1 MKPLITPL
9 LLAVSMVSGIAAPA
23 TPPPIESKFWLQF
36 KDATDR
42 SSSDII
48 PDFSYAGY
56 ENSEKP
62 VPDVAGPVFKV
73 TDFGAIPDDL
83 ISDEQAIRDA
93 VAAAEKAGGGV
104 VLFPAGKF
112 LVWADRQK
120 PEPIRILS
128 SNIVIRGAGSS
139 KGGTVI
145 RSIHSGYHSGNYK
158 VPKATGD
165 FLTIPY
171 IFIFQEKSQF
181 ERIPTAPGQA
191 PKPAGSKKLIKV
203 TGPLKRSTFEIP
215 IESGEGWKPGDWLAV
230 KAKSKLFNDELMAGL
245 EPDPSWLRILEGVS
259 ISELHRVKEVRGN
272 TLILREPLL
281 VNVGEDFGA
290 KVAPVDMLSQ
300 VGVEDIA
307 FQGAWRAEF
316 VHHRSALDDEGWDA
330 VLFDGVANGWVRRCA
345 FLNMNTGVYVKNSI
359 TCSIIQ
365 NRFAGTMAHYNA
377 AIRSDASFNLLGLSR
392 DWAGH
397 RHGVSTGNRSAGS
410 TIWRWQL
417 KKNQSVDSH
426 GNGPYATLIDRL
438 DGGSFTNSG
447 GPGSSFPNHLRW
459 MIFWNYSYDGTDKE
473 PIDFWEYS
481 KNGVAKFVK
490 PLFVG
495 LHGKTV
501 SLKEESLLSNE
512 SQGHPVSPESLYE
525 AQLALRLSS
534 LPEWIGAM
542 RSQWKILAAE
552 DLPFFG
558 TPTRSE
564 DVYEETFPLATLLE
578 DLTVLLG
585 QQELGWALPLEI
597 QNTEPDLTLT
607 RDYVLLRTILQ
618 QMATY
623 ATPLPKKDAGKST
636 FAQLRPLPMSV
647 SATQK
652 GISIEM
658 PVTAS
663 VSDQKKNADSLK
675 CAQELAPACNARLEA
690 TPKALRLVIQR

>member
-9 LLAVSMVSGIAAPA
+9 LLAVSIASGIAATA

-36 KDATDR
+36 KNATDR
-42 SSSDII
+42 SLPEIL
-48 PDFSYAGY
+48 PDFSFAGY

-62 VPDVAGPVFKV
+62 IPDVAGPIFKV

-120 PEPIRILS
+120 TEPIRILS

-145 RSIHSGYHSGNYK
+145 RSIHSGYHDGNYK
-158 VPKATGD
+158 VPKDTGD

-181 ERIPTAPGQA
+181 DRIPTAPGQA
-191 PKPAGSKKLIKV
+191 PKAAPSKKLVKI

-215 IESGEGWKPGDWLAV
+215 IESAEGWKPGDWLAV
-230 KAKSKLFNDELMAGL
+230 KAKSKLFNEELMACL
-245 EPDPSWLRILEGVS
+245 EPDPSWLRILEGLS
-259 ISELHRVKEVRGN
+259 ISELHRVKEVSGN

-377 AIRSDASFNLLGLSR
+377 AIRSDASFNLLGLIR

-397 RHGVSTGNRSAGS
+397 RHGVSTGNRSAGT
-410 TIWRWQL
+410 TIWRCQL
-417 KKNQSVDSH
+417 KENQSVDSH
-426 GNGPYATLIDRL
+426 GNGPYATLIDRV

-459 MIFWNYSYDGTDKE
+459 MIFWNYSYNGTDKE

-481 KNGVAKFVK
+481 KNGIAKFVK

-512 SQGHPVSPESLYE
+512 SQGQPVSPESLYE
-525 AQLALRLSS
+525 AQLALRLGS
-534 LPEWIGAM
+534 LPEWIDSM
-542 RSQWKILAAE
+542 RSQWKTLAAE

-564 DVYEETFPLATLLE
+564 DLYEETFPLATLLE
-578 DLTVLLG
+578 DLTAVLG
-585 QQELGWALPLEI
+585 QQELGWGLPLEL
-597 QNTEPDLTLT
+597 QNTEENITLT

-623 ATPLPKKDAGKST
+623 ATPVPKKESGKST
-636 FAQLRPLPMSV
+636 FAQLQPLPMSV
-647 SATQK
+647 SVTQK
-652 GISIEM
+652 EISIEM

-675 CAQELAPACNARLEA
+675 CAQELAPACKARVET

>member
-9 LLAVSMVSGIAAPA
+9 LLAVSMASGIAAPA
-23 TPPPIESKFWLQF
+23 TPPPVESKFWLQF
-36 KDATDR
+36 KNATDR
-42 SSSDII
+42 SLPDIL

-62 VPDVAGPVFKV
+62 IPDVAGPVFKV

-104 VLFPAGKF
+104 ILFPAGKF

-158 VPKATGD
+158 VPKDTGD

-181 ERIPTAPGQA
+181 DRIPTAPGQA
-191 PKPAGSKKLIKV
+191 PKAAASKKLVKI

-215 IESGEGWKPGDWLAV
+215 IESAEGWKPGYWLAV
-230 KAKSKLFNDELMAGL
+230 KAKSKLFNEELMAGL
-245 EPDPSWLRILEGVS
+245 EPDPSWLRILEGLS
-259 ISELHRVKEVRGN
+259 ISELHRVKEVSGN

-345 FLNMNTGVYVKNSI
+345 FLNMNTGVYVKNST

-365 NRFAGTMAHYNA
+365 NRFAGTMAHYDA
-377 AIRSDASFNLLGLSR
+377 AIRSDASFNLLGLIR
-392 DWAGH
+392 DLAGH
-397 RHGVSTGNRSAGS
+397 RHGVSTGNRSAGT
-410 TIWRWQL
+410 TIWRCQL
-417 KKNQSVDSH
+417 KENQSVDSH
-426 GNGPYATLIDRL
+426 GNGPYATLIDRV

-459 MIFWNYSYDGTDKE
+459 MIFWNYSYNGTDKE

-481 KNGVAKFVK
+481 KNGIAKFVR

-512 SQGHPVSPESLYE
+512 SQGQPVSPDSLYE
-525 AQLALRLSS
+525 AQLALRLGS
-534 LPEWIGAM
+534 LPEWIDSM
-542 RSQWKILAAE
+542 RSQWKTLAAE
-552 DLPFFG
+552 DLPFLG

-564 DVYEETFPLATLLE
+564 DLYEETFPLATLLE

-585 QQELGWALPLEI
+585 QQELGWGLPVEI
-597 QNTEPDLTLT
+597 ENTEANSTLT

-623 ATPLPKKDAGKST
+623 ATPLPKKESGKST
-636 FAQLRPLPMSV
+636 FAQLQPLQMSV

-652 GISIEM
+652 EISIEM

-675 CAQELAPACNARLEA
+675 CAQELAPACQARVEA
-690 TPKALRLVIQR
+690 TPKALCLVIQR

>member
-1 MKPLITPL
+1 MKRLVATL
-9 LLAVSMVSGIAAPA
+9 LLAASLTGGIASPA
-23 TPPPIESKFWLQF
+23 APPPAESKFWLQF

-42 SSSDII
+42 SSPDIL

-62 VPDVAGPVFKV
+62 IPDVAGPIFKV

-93 VAAAEKAGGGV
+93 LAAAENAGGGV

-112 LVWADRQK
+112 LVWADRTK
-120 PEPIRILS
+120 VDPIRIMS

-145 RSIHSGYHSGNYK
+145 RSIHSGYYGGNYK
-158 VPKATGD
+158 VPKDSGD
-165 FLTIPY
+165 FLKIPY

-181 ERIPTAPGQA
+181 ERIPSASGEA
-191 PKPAGSKKLIKV
+191 PKSGASKKLVKI
-203 TGPLKRSTFEIP
+203 TGPLKRSTFEVP
-215 IESGEGWKPGDWLAV
+215 IESAEGWKPGDWLAI
-230 KAKSKLFNDELMAGL
+230 KAKSTMFSPELMADL
-245 EPDPSWLRILEGVS
+245 EADPTWLRILEGLS
-259 ISELHRVKEVRGN
+259 ISELHRVREVQGN

-281 VNVGEDFGA
+281 LNVGEDFGA
-290 KVAPVDMLSQ
+290 KVARVDMITQ

-307 FQGAWRAEF
+307 FQGGWRAKF

-330 VLFDGVANGWVRRCA
+330 ILFDGVANGWVRRCS
-345 FLNMNTGVYVKNSI
+345 FLNMNTGIYVKNSAA
-359 TCSIIQ
+359 CSILMT
-365 NRFAGTMAHYNA
+365 RFAGTMAHYNA
-377 AIRSDASFNLLGLSR
+377 AARSDASFNLLGLSR

-397 RHGVSTGNRSAGS
+397 RHGVSTGNRSSG
-410 TIWRWQL
+410 TTVWRWKL
-417 KKNQSVDSH
+417 KENQSVDSH
-426 GNGPYATLIDRL
+426 GNGPYATLIDRV

-459 MIFWNYSYDGTDKE
+459 IVFWNYSYDGTDKE

-481 KNGVAKFVK
+481 KNGIAKFVK

-495 LHGKTV
+495 LHGKPV
-501 SLKEESLLSNE
+501 SLKEGSLLSNE
-512 SQGHPVSPESLYE
+512 SQGQPVSPESLYE
-525 AQLALRLSS
+525 AQLALRLGS

-542 RSQWKILAAE
+542 RSEWNNLVAE

-558 TPTRSE
+558 TPTPSL
-564 DVYEETFPLATLLE
+564 DLHEESFPLSALLE
-578 DLTVLLG
+578 DLTILLG
-585 QQELGWALPLEI
+585 KQELGWGLPLEI
-597 QNTEPDLTLT
+597 QNAEPDPTLT

-623 ATPLPKKDAGKST
+623 ATPLPKKESGKT
-636 FAQLRPLPMSV
+636 AFVQLPALPMSV
-647 SATQK
+647 SVNQK
-652 GISIEM
+652 EILLEI

-663 VSDQKKNADSLK
+663 TSDQKKNIDSLK
-675 CAQELAPACNARLEA
+675 CSQELAPACKAQVEA
-690 TPKALRLVIQR
+690 TPKSLQLLIQR

>member
-9 LLAVSMVSGIAAPA
+9 LLAVSIASGIAAPA
-23 TPPPIESKFWLQF
+23 TPPSTESKFWLQF

-42 SSSDII
+42 SSPDIM

-62 VPDVAGPVFKV
+62 IPDVAGPVFKV
-73 TDFGAIPDDL
+73 TDFGAIPDDSV
-83 ISDEQAIRDA
+83 SDEQAIRDTI
-93 VAAAEKAGGGV
+93 AAAEKAGGGV

-112 LVWADRQK
+112 LVWADRNK
-120 PEPIRILS
+120 AEPIRILS

-145 RSIHSGYHSGNYK
+145 RSIHSGYYAGNYK

-171 IFIFQEKSQF
+171 IFIFQEKAQF
-181 ERIPTAPGQA
+181 DRIATTADAA
-191 PKPAGSKKLIKV
+191 PKPAEAKKSSKITAALR
-203 TGPLKRSTFEIP
+203 RSTFEIP
-215 IESGEGWKPGDWLAV
+215 VERGDDWKAGDWLLL
-230 KAKSKLFNDELMAGL
+230 KAKSQLFLPELMADL
-245 EPDPSWLRILEGVS
+245 EADPTWLRILDGLS

-281 VNVGEDFGA
+281 VNMEMDFGA
-290 KVAPVDMLSQ
+290 KAFPVDMISQ

-316 VHHRSALDDEGWDA
+316 VHHRSALDDEGWDGI
-330 VLFDGVANGWVRRCA
+330 LFDGVANGWVRRCA

-377 AIRSDASFNLLGLSR
+377 AARSDSSFNLLGLSS
-392 DWAGH
+392 DSAGH
-397 RHGVSTGNRSAGS
+397 RHGVSTGNRSAGT
-410 TIWRWQL
+410 TIWRWKL
-417 KKNQSVDSH
+417 KENQSVDSH
-426 GNGPYATLIDRL
+426 GNGPYATLIDRV

-459 MIFWNYSYDGTDKE
+459 MIFWNYSYNGTDKE

-481 KNGVAKFVK
+481 KNGIAKFVK

-495 LHGKTV
+495 LHGKAV
-501 SLKEESLLSNE
+501 SLAEGSLLANE
-512 SQGHPVSPESLYE
+512 SQGQPVTPESLYE
-525 AQLALRLSS
+525 AQLALRLGAA
-534 LPEWIGAM
+534 PEWIGSA
-542 RSQWKILAAE
+542 RSEWNRIAAE
-552 DLPFFG
+552 ELPFFG
-558 TPTRSE
+558 TPTSTSE
-564 DVYEETFPLATLLE
+564 VYEETFPLGVFLE
-578 DLTVLLG
+578 DLTILLAK
-585 QQELGWALPLEI
+585 QELGWGLPLEI
-597 QNTEPDLTLT
+597 ENTEENITLT
-607 RDYVLLRTILQ
+607 RDFVLLRTVLQ

-623 ATPLPKKDAGKST
+623 ATPLPKKDSGKST
-636 FAQLRPLPMSV
+636 FVQLPPLKMSV
-647 SATQK
+647 SATREQ
-652 GISIEM
+652 IVIEM

-663 VSDQKKNADSLK
+663 ASDQKKNADSLK
-675 CAQELAPACNARLEA
+675 CAQELAPACKARLEA
-690 TPKALRLVIQR
+690 SPKALCLVLQR